1 MVEVVIGVGLEVAEV
16 DLGEEVETEG
26 VEEEVIEGEEED
38 SVAGEDI
45 RWGRSSFVTR

>member
-1 MVEVVIGVGLEVAEV
+1 MGEVVIGVGLEVAGV